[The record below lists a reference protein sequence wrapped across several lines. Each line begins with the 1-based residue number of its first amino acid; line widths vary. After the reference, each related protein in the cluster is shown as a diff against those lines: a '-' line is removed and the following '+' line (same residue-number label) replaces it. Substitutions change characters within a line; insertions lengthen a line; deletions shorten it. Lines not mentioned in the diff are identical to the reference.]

1 MNGLRCV
8 WRQAVQ
14 HKLRGLP
21 SGKTAVYVAEI
32 FHYRVKEA
40 ERTWKHSQHNRIV
53 KGRNRNDVLSRAL
66 DETETIA
73 LCSSALLS
81 FFLFLFSL
89 SSAKGIRYVGECRF
103 WFSFLFFFTCFSNAR
118 WKIPT
123 RRVGVRVDHPFPWFW
138 QLLAFVSA
146 MEVVLDVC
154 FYLRASFDLSLI
166 LEFYLFPSTRFPFA
180 CMPMRV
186 FVCYFLQTAL
196 NNCKLCI

>member
-1 MNGLRCV
+1 M
-8 WRQAVQ
+8 
-14 HKLRGLP
+14 
-21 SGKTAVYVAEI
+21 
-32 FHYRVKEA
+32 
-40 ERTWKHSQHNRIV
+40 
-53 KGRNRNDVLSRAL
+53 
-66 DETETIA
+66 
-73 LCSSALLS
+73 
-81 FFLFLFSL
+81 
-89 SSAKGIRYVGECRF
+89 GECRF

-196 NNCKLCI
+196 NNCKLCIQMQFIFDLKNEKENKITNSARKTDSIFKHDCKRISTNCFYSWYRINASPPASKCCDEFLIFCRKRKEKFAIYKLRKSFLLEWRVIALSYSVGIF